1 MYARVE
7 ISLYSSSSNLC
18 VRGSLD
24 ELRHLPCL
32 CAGGGEAGRLSP
44 GPAVGAASPRPRPPH
59 RVTQSLSLSLGTP
72 QFWGNCR
79 GEESRRSQS
88 CECDTVTHDCVTD
101 SLPGAADTNHNY
113 KTQPESLL
121 PTSDIS
127 GDNLSDHSPV
137 TDLNTA
143 SGGR

>member
-32 CAGGGEAGRLSP
+32 CAGGRGGGGGFRLGRLLGPRLP
-44 GPAVGAASPRPRPPH
+44 GPGRLTASP
-59 RVTQSLSLSLGTP
+59 SLSLSLGNA

-88 CECDTVTHDCVTD
+88 CECDT
-101 SLPGAADTNHNY
+101 
-113 KTQPESLL
+113 
-121 PTSDIS
+121 
-127 GDNLSDHSPV
+127 
-137 TDLNTA
+137 
-143 SGGR
+143 